1 MSQARALFS
10 TRVYWLHQLLP
21 AASVVFYLWHVGSGD
36 PEPGAQNQPLD
47 PQGSLT
53 GHRILAITSP
63 RDAALPEGEFT
74 QHSTGGCCLHVPQT
88 LRRARRAPS
97 SPGPAVFTEPS
108 RHSCPQRGGPRVVAS
123 VPRAAGCPPGSSSG
137 CGGGLGLGPPCSGQR
152 PGQLG
157 EGPPPQWDTR
167 SYRTR
172 EGLCAYP
179 TEICV
184 TGSLGRLDTCISG
197 NLVLG

>member
-1 MSQARALFS
+1 MGLCMSQARALFS

-21 AASVVFYLWHVGSGD
+21 AASVVFYLWRVGSGD

-47 PQGSLT
+47 PQGSLA

-63 RDAALPEGEFT
+63 RDAALPEGEST

-108 RHSCPQRGGPRVVAS
+108 RHSCPQRGAPGWWHLCPERQAVLQAPALDVGEALAS
-123 VPRAAGCPPGSSSG
+123 VHPAAVK
-137 CGGGLGLGPPCSGQR
+137 GLGSWGRAPPNGT
-152 PGQLG
+152 L
-157 EGPPPQWDTR
+157 E
-167 SYRTR
+167 
-172 EGLCAYP
+172 
-179 TEICV
+179 V
-184 TGSLGRLDTCISG
+184 TGPGRAFAPTPQRS
-197 NLVLG
+197 V